1 MRSPGKNLDL
11 KLGSVNEEESLDDSL
26 AEPVVAAAAE
36 AAQVKQDQ
44 TKRPVKRRRSL
55 RLQEKQAMPNKAEST
70 EVVKGSSNKKGNK
83 KRRQSG
89 HNDFATISAETE
101 TVSMD
106 FVSADEMSKS
116 THSSSKQKS
125 RTKRRQSDYFG
136 VAKSSAIETL
146 IVTQE
151 AHDELALA
159 LNSITSFVDTSMA
172 DKPESD
178 ADEMKESDDINSL
191 DDDDSP
197 ETEKENV
204 SSISATKNKK
214 GRRDTFD
221 LSRKRG
227 LRAGPSALETACTPG
242 YNKDLPLDVHEMEK
256 VKPAGITIDTSKHHD
271 DLFKKKL
278 FITPKNSEVAVDV
291 GAEISSTLKDDPNRD
306 HDVEASEEV
315 KARMEELT
323 SVDIEGT
330 MKTTFSDF
338 KVYNYPCVSARIFS
352 TMSLL
357 YANNE
362 DFRPILPLLTSL
374 VNAEVVSLKSRDENR
389 DVYFIN
395 KRVCFSGYDYSST
408 MPAVDSIDGSHV
420 DLMSS
425 IEALKEVL
433 QEAQQIAQPAHY
445 LDQAIGC
452 LNDMG
457 SCEHISD
464 MCSQTLVGY
473 FPSSRFR
480 KAIKHYKNELMDL
493 RCFLTKET
501 PNQHESHVGVR
512 FRLRDFIGRS
522 IRFHLRAIMNSLPE
536 SIDFLLDGCEERW
549 GRAVDDRSVSS
560 ILNFS
565 LEKVNQFM
573 IEKPKLFDDHEAL
586 PSFFT
591 TEASQVILSCGKM
604 EGVRSKANLKSIAQ
618 DALGDI
624 IADVKEARTFLL
636 GARAC
641 KFVWELLS
649 WPGVKR
655 HIRDVGGWEQIQCIS
670 QVFFDLKLYEN
681 SLHQHFILLRD
692 VDNLIEMLRI
702 NVERF
707 EYAIDA
713 CETAIRKLRRQMIQ
727 RQRDHS
733 YKTKGTAMFALR
745 MSLTAEEGERFPIPI
760 ANYNC

>member
-1 MRSPGKNLDL
+1 MNSQQLIRFLFMNL
-11 KLGSVNEEESLDDSL
+11 
-26 AEPVVAAAAE
+26 
-36 AAQVKQDQ
+36 Q
-44 TKRPVKRRRSL
+44 
-55 RLQEKQAMPNKAEST
+55 
-70 EVVKGSSNKKGNK
+70 
-83 KRRQSG
+83 
-89 HNDFATISAETE
+89 
-101 TVSMD
+101 
-106 FVSADEMSKS
+106 
-116 THSSSKQKS
+116 
-125 RTKRRQSDYFG
+125 
-136 VAKSSAIETL
+136 
-146 IVTQE
+146 
-151 AHDELALA
+151 
-159 LNSITSFVDTSMA
+159 
-172 DKPESD
+172 
-178 ADEMKESDDINSL
+178 
-191 DDDDSP
+191 
-197 ETEKENV
+197 
-204 SSISATKNKK
+204 
-214 GRRDTFD
+214 
-221 LSRKRG
+221 
-227 LRAGPSALETACTPG
+227 
-242 YNKDLPLDVHEMEK
+242 
-256 VKPAGITIDTSKHHD
+256 
-271 DLFKKKL
+271 
-278 FITPKNSEVAVDV
+278 
-291 GAEISSTLKDDPNRD
+291 
-306 HDVEASEEV
+306 
-315 KARMEELT
+315 
-323 SVDIEGT
+323 
-330 MKTTFSDF
+330 
-338 KVYNYPCVSARIFS
+338 PCVSARIFS
-352 TMSLL
+352 TMRLI

-362 DFRPILPLLTSL
+362 DFRHILPLLTSL

-433 QEAQQIAQPAHY
+433 QQAQQIAQPAHY

-573 IEKPKLFDDHEAL
+573 VEKPKLFDDHEAL

-604 EGVRSKANLKSIAQ
+604 EGVRSKATLKSIAQ

-655 HIRDVGGWEQIQCIS
+655 HILDVGGWEQIQCIS

-692 VDNLIEMLRI
+692 VDILIEMLRI

-707 EYAIDA
+707 EYAIDE

-733 YKTKGTAMFALR
+733 YKTNGTAMFALR